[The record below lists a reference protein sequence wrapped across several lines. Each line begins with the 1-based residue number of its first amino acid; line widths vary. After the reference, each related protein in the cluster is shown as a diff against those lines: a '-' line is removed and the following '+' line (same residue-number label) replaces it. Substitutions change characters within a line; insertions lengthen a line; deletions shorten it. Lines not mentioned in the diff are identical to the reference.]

1 VKLSDRQPLFI
12 GFKLDGSLRRRV
24 DSLTGPDRKDVS
36 EHDPTFL
43 TLCTLGEDVYV
54 GKLID
59 ERLSTDRVDDVRR
72 NVLSILQRLFPDVR
86 LPAQLDIFPCAPSEQ
101 VSPTGE
107 PG

>member
-12 GFKLDGSLRRRV
+12 GFKLDGSLRRRM
-24 DSLTGPDRKDVS
+24 DTLTGSDRKYVS
-36 EHDPTFL
+36 DQDPTFL

-59 ERLSTDRVDDVRR
+59 ERLTTDRVDDVRR

-86 LPAQLDIFPCAPSEQ
+86 LPVQLDIFPCVPSEQ
-101 VSPTGE
+101 VSATG
-107 PG
+107 GAG